1 MGWVVLL
8 PTAAVWWVVNRKVNP
23 RGGRGASAV
32 SIITMLLAATAG
44 CGLAYTFAGRWIAAF
59 VSWVGRFLA
68 DMTGEAG
75 IAAGV
80 AIAATLLVLLIA
92 VADIAYDKRADKGA
106 QFSAFLMP
114 TLLALVIGGSLG
126 ATGGGAVQEV
136 TTNVSTFMG
145 QIGGA

>member
-8 PTAAVWWVVNRKVNP
+8 PTAAVWWVVNKKVNP
-23 RGGRGASAV
+23 HGRSASIV
-32 SIITMLLAATAG
+32 SIITMLLAAIAG

-68 DMTGEAG
+68 SLTGEAG
-75 IAAGV
+75 IASGV
-80 AIAATLLVLLIA
+80 AIAVTLLVLLIA

-106 QFSAFLMP
+106 QMSAFLMP

-136 TTNVSTFMG
+136 TTNVATFVS

>member
-8 PTAAVWWVVNRKVNP
+8 PTAAVWWVVNKKVNP
-23 RGGRGASAV
+23 RGRSASAV

-59 VSWVGRFLA
+59 VAWVGRFLA
-68 DMTGEAG
+68 NLTGEAG
-75 IAAGV
+75 IASGV
-80 AIAATLLVLLIA
+80 AIAVTLLVLLVA

-114 TLLALVIGGSLG
+114 TLVALVIGGSLG

-136 TTNVSTFMG
+136 TNNVASFMS

>member
-23 RGGRGASAV
+23 HGRGASAV
-32 SIITMLLAATAG
+32 SVITMLLAAIAG
-44 CGLAYTFAGRWIAAF
+44 CGLAYTFAGRWIAAA
-59 VSWVGRFLA
+59 VAWLGRFLA
-68 DMTGEAG
+68 NMTGEAG
-75 IAAGV
+75 IASGI
-80 AIAATLLVLLIA
+80 AIAVTLLVLLIA
-92 VADIAYDKRADKGA
+92 VADIAYDKKADRGA
-106 QFSAFLMP
+106 QMSAFFMP